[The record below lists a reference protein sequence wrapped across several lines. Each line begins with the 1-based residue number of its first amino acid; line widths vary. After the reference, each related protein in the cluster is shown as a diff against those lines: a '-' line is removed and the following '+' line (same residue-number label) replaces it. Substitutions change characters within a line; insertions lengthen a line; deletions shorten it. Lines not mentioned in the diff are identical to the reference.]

1 MDVYERFREK
11 LNSLP
16 IRSGETESKVDLE
29 IFKRLMSPEEAEVA
43 CYLSGQP
50 EGLKTISQRAGIEV
64 EKLAPVLEEMA
75 RKGLIFKVVSAPE
88 PLYCLHQVMPGI
100 YEYQVGW
107 LSREMVELFEEYY
120 AEGLGK
126 AVFTPKM
133 PPARIVPVNKSIPAE
148 LNVLTYEEADNIIDG
163 ARTICLSR
171 CICRDTKEIMGEK
184 CALDAPKDDIC
195 FWFDDVGEYFIE
207 YDQGRNLSRKVSKE
221 EAKNALRRAEEVGL
235 VHCATNVQ
243 EGSIV
248 ICNCCSCCCAI
259 LGSITRLK
267 IPDGVAKSNFVVEK
281 LEDKCTDCG
290 ECVDRCQVNAFE
302 LTDDSTVVLKEE
314 RCIGCG
320 VCVIKCP
327 SEALTMKRRPEQIAP
342 PKDMN
347 DLAVALQKAHST
359 PGSRS

>member
-1 MDVYERFREK
+1 MDVYERLREK

-16 IRSGETESKVDLE
+16 VRSGETESKVDLE
-29 IFKRLMSPEEAEVA
+29 IFKRLYSPEEVEVA

-88 PLYCLHQVMPGI
+88 PLYCLVQVMPGI

-107 LSREMVELFEEYY
+107 LSGDMVELFDKYY

-126 AVFTPKM
+126 ALFTPKM
-133 PPARIVPVNKSIPAE
+133 PPCRVVPVNESIPAE
-148 LNVLTYEEADNIIDG
+148 LNVLTYEEVDSIIDG

-171 CICRDTKEIMGEK
+171 CICRDAKQIIGEK
-184 CALDAPKDDIC
+184 CALDAPIDDIC
-195 FWFDDVGEYFIE
+195 IWIDDWGEYFIE

-221 EAKNALRRAEEVGL
+221 EAKNALRRAEEAGL
-235 VHCATNVQ
+235 VHCTFNVQ
-243 EGSIV
+243 KGSIV
-248 ICNCCSCCCAI
+248 ICNCCGCCCLI
-259 LGSITRLK
+259 LGSINKLK
-267 IPDGVAKSNFVVEK
+267 IPNGVAKSNFVVEK
-281 LEDKCTDCG
+281 LEDNCTDCG
-290 ECVDRCQVNAFE
+290 ECVDRCQLNAFE

-327 SEALTMKRRPEQIAP
+327 AEALIMKRRPEQTVP

-347 DLAVALQKAHST
+347 DLVVGLLKD
-359 PGSRS
+359 